1 MSWRRPRAFALRLH
15 VSAAPPRVGL
25 TQALEPTATMPD
37 IPTPDFDD
45 PKEIYAF
52 FGLAAYAA
60 NLLESSLI
68 NWATALRLGAIN
80 GATRQDFDSTF
91 EHFEAKTLGQLIVAS
106 RSLTA
111 VPANID
117 VVLRNALAER
127 NRLIHRFF
135 REHAA
140 NNTHPAGQRVVI
152 GELCSMIELFQNA
165 DTLVTPIYLSLWK
178 HFGIDEAMIQREL
191 EETLR
196 ETETKYSGL

>member
-1 MSWRRPRAFALRLH
+1 
-15 VSAAPPRVGL
+15 
-25 TQALEPTATMPD
+25 MPD

-68 NWATALRLGAIN
+68 NWTTALRLGSLN

-91 EHFEAKTLGQLIVAS
+91 DHFEAKTLGQLMAAT
-106 RSLTA
+106 RSLTS
-111 VPANID
+111 VPTKID
-117 VVLRNALAER
+117 VVLRNALTDR

-140 NNTHPAGQRVVI
+140 NVTHPAGQRVVI
-152 GELCSMIELFQNA
+152 GELSSMIELFQHA
-165 DTLVTPIYLSLWK
+165 DTLVTPIYLSLWQ

-196 ETETKYSGL
+196 ETQAKYSEL